1 MSESK
6 SEPQKNNF
14 KVASTSVMCDDV
26 IMSGSVTIGSNN
38 VFNHKCKILAET
50 APIIFGEGNVVEEH
64 AVIINRSNTPMIIGN
79 ENYIESGAYVE
90 SSSIGNQN
98 HIEPKARILSGTVI
112 HNSTVVGANCYTEP
126 GSVLEDLT
134 TIYGDNNTR
143 RKQYKQS
150 FVRQPPFALL
160 IANSSTFITTTCTF

>member
-98 HIEPKARILSGTVI
+98 HIEPKGIYILI
-112 HNSTVVGANCYTEP
+112 DGAIFDYNTQH
-126 GSVLEDLT
+126 GLLESIDFTL
-134 TIYGDNNTR
+134 IMLASPN
-143 RKQYKQS
+143 
-150 FVRQPPFALL
+150 PFWY
-160 IANSSTFITTTCTF
+160 SHT